1 MSAVE
6 DAALLEE
13 VAQIRVEMR
22 ANEAAAAENGEAKQ
36 GFDATPAKLS
46 KLKVCARTLLLIT
59 DSQTRMFRKKECNH
73 IYFDF
78 FLYDYSLTRINSFPF
93 IPCYHSNNTRQF

>member
-22 ANEAAAAENGEAKQ
+22 ANESAAAENGSESKQ

-46 KLKVCARTLLLIT
+46 KLKVCVHALVDRLRWIGIPVHTII
-59 DSQTRMFRKKECNH
+59 C
-73 IYFDF
+73 F
-78 FLYDYSLTRINSFPF
+78 FVNSFFRTP
-93 IPCYHSNNTRQF
+93 

>member
-13 VAQIRVEMR
+13 VARLRVEMR
-22 ANEAAAAENGEAKQ
+22 ASESAAAAEGGGESKQ

-46 KLKVCARTLLLIT
+46 KLKVWVC
-59 DSQTRMFRKKECNH
+59 
-73 IYFDF
+73 
-78 FLYDYSLTRINSFPF
+78 FL
-93 IPCYHSNNTRQF
+93 